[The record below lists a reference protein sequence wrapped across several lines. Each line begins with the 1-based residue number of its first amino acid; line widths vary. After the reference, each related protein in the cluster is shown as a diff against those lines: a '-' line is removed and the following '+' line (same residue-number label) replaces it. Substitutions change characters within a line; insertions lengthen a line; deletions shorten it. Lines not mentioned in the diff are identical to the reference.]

1 MKYKRISEINL
12 SIISNIYKINKLNE
26 KFNLNNVEFFNIL
39 NDQNIKISKTINKAS
54 YIIDIKIPM
63 SNELYVILDEYISNS
78 FINTIDKNNILL
90 NILKY
95 IKEKCL

>member
-78 FINTIDKNNILL
+78 FINIIDKNNILL